1 MRRRPAS
8 RLLVLDSEERLLL
21 FRFVHTD
28 DAIAGRA
35 YWATPGGGVESD
47 ETFEQAAIRE
57 LHEEVGLVV
66 EDAGPQ
72 VGRRVFPLTL
82 PDGEVVEADERF
94 FIVRVK
100 DHVVR
105 DDLRTAMEQRMIVE
119 HRWWTMEELR
129 STQQT
134 VWPKDV
140 AEMLQ
145 GVVNAE
151 RPRAPAGR

>member
-1 MRRRPAS
+1 M
-8 RLLVLDSEERLLL
+8 
-21 FRFVHTD
+21 
-28 DAIAGRA
+28 
-35 YWATPGGGVESD
+35 ESD

-66 EDAGPQ
+66 EDPGPQ

-105 DDLRTAMEQRMIVE
+105 DDMRTAMEQRVIVE

-145 GVVNAE
+145 GVVKAE
-151 RPRAPAGR
+151 RPRTSAGR